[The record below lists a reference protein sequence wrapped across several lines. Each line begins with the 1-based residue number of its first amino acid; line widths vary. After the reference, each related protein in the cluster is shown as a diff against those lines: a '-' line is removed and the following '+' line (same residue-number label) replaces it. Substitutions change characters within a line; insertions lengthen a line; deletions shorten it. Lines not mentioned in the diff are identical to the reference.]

1 MLIATTRNL
10 ESRQRPVV
18 DHGNQPD
25 PQDWFGEEFGDG
37 LRFAMA
43 TPAKGGSDW
52 DVRLLVEEGSISSGI
67 ESALRAPRGACVCYV
82 HGINKRFEQTLEQA
96 SEIERS
102 YGVDVFLFSWPSFI
116 VPTANDP
123 EGLEGLVERYRRA
136 RRNAEAS
143 GDCFDDFLQRI
154 VQRAPPRSTS
164 SPTVNLL
171 LHSEGNFLLESYIKS
186 AAFSG
191 DEVRA
196 FTNIILSQA
205 DLDYDGHRECLNR
218 LASAGSSVYVT
229 INTNDSTLRK
239 AEKPN
244 DGKRRLG
251 NTRPEAVGASASA
264 QYFDFTGG
272 QGVGDTHRLWDTK
285 TINEN
290 PVVSAFFSAIL
301 TGKAVEADPT
311 FRAQFFVLSQIWPGP
326 PV

>member
-10 ESRQRPVV
+10 ESRQRPVA
-18 DHGNQPD
+18 DHGNHPD
-25 PQDWFGEEFGDG
+25 PEDWFGEEFGDA

-43 TPAKGGSDW
+43 TPSKGGSDW

-102 YGVDVFLFSWPSFI
+102 YGADVFLFSWPSFI

-123 EGLEGLVERYRRA
+123 ESPEALFERYVRA

-143 GDCFDDFLQRI
+143 GGGFDDFLQRI
-154 VQRAPPRSTS
+154 VQRAPPRSGS
-164 SPTVNLL
+164 GYTVNLL
-171 LHSEGNFLLESYIKS
+171 LHSEGNFLLESYVKS

-191 DEVRA
+191 DEVGA

-229 INTNDSTLRK
+229 LNTNDNKLRD
-239 AEKPN
+239 AEKAN

-251 NTRPEAVGASASA
+251 NTRPEVAGASASA
-264 QYFDFTGG
+264 KYFDFTGG
-272 QGVGDTHRLWDTK
+272 YGVGDTHRLWDT
-285 TINEN
+285 NSVEN
-290 PVVSAFFSAIL
+290 PIVSAFFSAVL
-301 TGKAVEADPT
+301 TGEVVEADPT
-311 FRAQFFVLSQIWPGP
+311 FRAQFFSLSQIWPGP